1 MKLDQKAAPTEHVY
15 ELLDCRAV
23 DGDTIEAR
31 VDLGFSVLTIQR
43 FRLKGFYAPELDGGM
58 PDQGR
63 AARDVLQ
70 AVLARSRCT
79 VKRRGMR
86 KDNCGRYLITLLLDG
101 VAADPFLVLYPYQ
114 MTEAN
119 HAADLRAQKAN
130 KGRVPSQP

>member
-1 MKLDQKAAPTEHVY
+1 MKLNQKAAPSEHVY
-15 ELLDCRAV
+15 ELTDCRAV
-23 DGDTIEAR
+23 DGDTIEAK
-31 VDLGFSVLTIQR
+31 VDLGFNVLTIQR

-63 AARDVLQ
+63 SARDLLQ
-70 AVLARSRCT
+70 AVLQRSKCT

-101 VAADPFLVLYPYQ
+101 VPADPFMTIFPYQ

-119 HAADLRAQKAN
+119 HAADLRVQKAN
-130 KGRVPSQP
+130 KGRTP